1 MQATSS
7 VSPSLR
13 NASNCIPVAPIDPD
27 AKSCQDP
34 KPPIKDC
41 LNTVPSAADA
51 SERNVFSALGH
62 RDAPFGGIRLLGN
75 VDIIESYD
83 KMRAKLNAIIDQL
96 RSTKDLS
103 QRSQSLQATAKVYL
117 DAINALET
125 LPDTDVSVIK
135 EEMSRDLAKL
145 LEEDLLLVYCMGY
158 VKAEWFQ
165 DYTPYLE
172 TILKLKSLDTVTGQ
186 CLKHYYDIQSGSY
199 QWCKATEGSFEIQAE
214 KMVQEQ
220 IHFLISSLRGDRD
233 GMASR
238 LWAIENCLK
247 DLLENH
253 PDRLGFHCIGA
264 VYVFLIR
271 QGSSSAIAGFL
282 DTYKLIY
289 NILEKK
295 KPNANCLRTE
305 IDSLKSALSLCLGWR
320 RFFSLNATHLIHIC
334 ELSPKYSMRTQP
346 LTALYLE
353 NIKLFQAA
361 CQACYAV
368 IQKEIQKKG
377 LQFLSKESYMAD
389 LVSCLSIALITV
401 NNWAEDT
408 FCKLGTSSYPANISI
423 QEEARGL
430 KKMTAEQASGL
441 LECIAQ
447 IYLASPRQEHKQAAE
462 AIRGFLR
469 RYCG

>member
-62 RDAPFGGIRLLGN
+62 RGMDGEPTSLLEEVDQIKIYEKMLVRLN
-75 VDIIESYD
+75 KIIELS
-83 KMRAKLNAIIDQL
+83 

-103 QRSQSLQATAKVYL
+103 QRSQSLQDTAKVYL
-117 DAINALET
+117 EAIGALEHM
-125 LPDTDVSVIK
+125 PDSSGIRDQLSK
-135 EEMSRDLAKL
+135 DLARL
-145 LEEDLLLVYCMGY
+145 LEEDLMLVYCMGY

-199 QWCKATEGSFEIQAE
+199 QWCKAEEGSFEIQAE

-220 IHFLISSLRGDRD
+220 IHFLISSLQGNSGKMTSSLFLID
-233 GMASR
+233 AY
-238 LWAIENCLK
+238 LK
-247 DLLENH
+247 DLMDKY
-253 PDRLGFHCIGA
+253 PVRLGFHSIGN
-264 VYVFLIR
+264 VFIFLIR
-271 QGSSSAIAGFL
+271 QGSSSAIVNFL

-289 NILEKK
+289 NILKKEKL
-295 KPNANCLRTE
+295 NANCLITE
-305 IDSLKSALSLCLGWR
+305 IDSLKSTLSLCLGWR
-320 RFFSLNATHLIHIC
+320 RFFSLNATHLLSIC
-334 ELSPKYSMRTQP
+334 DLSDIYSMRTQP

-389 LVSCLSIALITV
+389 LVSCLSIAFLTV
-401 NNWAEDT
+401 NNWTEDT

-423 QEEARGL
+423 QEDARAL
-430 KKMTAEQASGL
+430 KSTIAEESSGL